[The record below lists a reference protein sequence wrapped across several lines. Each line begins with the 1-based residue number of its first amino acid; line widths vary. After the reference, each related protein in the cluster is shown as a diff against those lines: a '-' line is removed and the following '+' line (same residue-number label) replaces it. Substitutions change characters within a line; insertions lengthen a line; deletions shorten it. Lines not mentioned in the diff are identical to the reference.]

1 MPERLAPYDSS
12 YIVTFKRTVFDTDD
26 TERMLIDVEVD
37 ERLCLRVPVTAELA
51 AEWDVHEVG
60 PVIAVAMQEVARR
73 LT

>member
-1 MPERLAPYDSS
+1 MPERLDPYGSS
-12 YIVTFKRTVFDTDD
+12 YVVTFVRTVFADDT

-37 ERLCLRVPVTAELA
+37 ERNLRVPITAVFA
-51 AEWDVHEVG
+51 YDWDVHEVG